1 MVKTSTS
8 TANANGLRYAIAVSR
23 ITLGLVFLWAFL
35 DKLLGLRF
43 ATPPAKAWVSGGAP
57 TKGFL
62 ASVDG
67 PFAPFFNA
75 MSGQP
80 WADWLFM
87 LGLGGLGVALVFG
100 IGLRIAAVAGT
111 VLLGMLW
118 MASLPLSN
126 NPIVDDH
133 IVYITVLWVVF
144 FGINNQALSF
154 AGWWRKAVGRNRW
167 LW

>member
-1 MVKTSTS
+1 MARSSEATK
-8 TANANGLRYAIAVSR
+8 GQRYSIAAAR
-23 ITLGLVFLWAFL
+23 IALGLVFLWAFF
-35 DKLLGLRF
+35 DKLLGLRL

-87 LGLGGLGVALVFG
+87 VGLAGIGGALVLGV
-100 IGLRIAAVAGT
+100 GLRIATFAGT
-111 VLLGMLW
+111 LLLLMLW
-118 MASLPLSN
+118 AASLPLSN
-126 NPIVDDH
+126 NPIIDDH
-133 IVYITVLWVVF
+133 IIYITLLWIVYF
-144 FGINNQALSF
+144 AAGTPALSL
-154 AGWWRKAVGRNRW
+154 AGWWRKTSLGRMRW
-167 LW
+167 LQ